1 MLLLI
6 AVGIIVLPA
15 LTYYLTTA
23 FFFQSAKN
31 DAAGKRP
38 PTIPYLVPGVFH
50 TFSIAAEGPQKFFAR
65 LFKEFG
71 SFAPFTVKAG
81 LQTFVV
87 LRDPKHIKVVIEA
100 SKPSE
105 QGSIVRHE
113 YEGIFKVPKRQASI
127 PAEFSDPAKYN
138 EKVYNAFTTPIRKH
152 LTGESMVNIG
162 ERYASKLSSNMDDK
176 MFQVGT
182 WTQIEDFWSFF
193 HQVLTRCLV
202 ETLFGPTIFRLYPK
216 FVKDYWTFEQALESY
231 VPGMTWLL
239 GANAYEQ
246 PRDALLEGIEKWL
259 RANQSGSNTA
269 DVSTIN
275 TNWDDHRGSPFI
287 QELTGLLSEF
297 TSQESRAVELLKI
310 IHCANGK
317 LVPSTIWSLIEVL
330 RNPQLANQM
339 NDIVSKNPSQ
349 MLGTYGV
356 TEIAAS
362 PLVKSLYHETSRLRM
377 AQYMIYPAKAHDI
390 LLDREYVLPK
400 GRSPIVF
407 SHDVALDNKSW
418 AKARPRT
425 VERPLEEFW
434 GGRFLIPDKPKKRG
448 GFESGE
454 FSLED
459 LDLLAPAFGG
469 HQNVGLGS
477 EYAQTIHAATLTV
490 LLNEWEIQ
498 LCDPEFTD
506 AVMPTMSDKAFGT
519 VIPLRPVAVRIRK
532 RRPNRTM

>member
-1 MLLLI
+1 MCN
-6 AVGIIVLPA
+6 
-15 LTYYLTTA
+15 
-23 FFFQSAKN
+23 S
-31 DAAGKRP
+31 
-38 PTIPYLVPGVFH
+38 
-50 TFSIAAEGPQKFFAR
+50 
-65 LFKEFG
+65 KEFG

-105 QGSIVRHE
+105 QGPIVRHE
-113 YEGIFKVPKRQASI
+113 YEGVFKVPKRQASI

-202 ETLFGPTIFRLYPK
+202 ETLFGTTIFRLYPK

-269 DVSTIN
+269 NVSTIN

-310 IHCANGK
+310 IHWC
-317 LVPSTIWSLIEVL
+317 VC
-330 RNPQLANQM
+330 M
-339 NDIVSKNPSQ
+339 
-349 MLGTYGV
+349 
-356 TEIAAS
+356 
-362 PLVKSLYHETSRLRM
+362 
-377 AQYMIYPAKAHDI
+377 
-390 LLDREYVLPK
+390 
-400 GRSPIVF
+400 
-407 SHDVALDNKSW
+407 
-418 AKARPRT
+418 
-425 VERPLEEFW
+425 
-434 GGRFLIPDKPKKRG
+434 GG
-448 GFESGE
+448 
-454 FSLED
+454 
-459 LDLLAPAFGG
+459 
-469 HQNVGLGS
+469 
-477 EYAQTIHAATLTV
+477 
-490 LLNEWEIQ
+490 
-498 LCDPEFTD
+498 
-506 AVMPTMSDKAFGT
+506 
-519 VIPLRPVAVRIRK
+519 
-532 RRPNRTM
+532 